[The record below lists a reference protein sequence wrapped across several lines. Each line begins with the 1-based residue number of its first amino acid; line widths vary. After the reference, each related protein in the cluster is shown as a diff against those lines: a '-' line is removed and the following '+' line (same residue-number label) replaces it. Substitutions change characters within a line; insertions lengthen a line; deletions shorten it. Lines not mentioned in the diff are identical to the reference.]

1 MAETLT
7 DRDREIVREALDFY
21 ADACDNWEEIEE
33 AAQRFEL
40 VTDQARRIPTRKER
54 RMLSL
59 AELSALVDLRE
70 LIADHPD
77 EYPTGSYDA
86 LTAAI
91 ETERS

>member
-40 VTDQARRIPTRKER
+40 VADQ
-54 RMLSL
+54 
-59 AELSALVDLRE
+59 
-70 LIADHPD
+70 PD
-77 EYPTGSYDA
+77 EYPP
-86 LTAAI
+86 
-91 ETERS
+91 ERS